1 MPTDR
6 LRPSRLQWMALALLV
21 VSVCINY
28 VDRGN
33 LGVAAKSI
41 EADLHFPPAQLGLL
55 LGSIFWTY
63 SLGQLVAGKLID
75 KWNVNWVYAA
85 GFLVWSAATGLTGLA
100 NSFVAFFLLR
110 LLLGAGESVAYPAYS
125 KIIATG
131 FPEQLRGTANAMI
144 DCGSKVGPALGVML
158 GVKMINALSWR
169 YMFLAIGGASLFWLI
184 PWCFLIPKLPLRQV
198 LLASQWSPPYLSL
211 IKERRV
217 WGTVLGL
224 FGANYMWYFFLTW
237 LPYYFESE
245 RHYTKDRLAF
255 FASLPFWSV
264 SIASMLFG
272 LAADALIR
280 RGHHPGRVRQTFV
293 SLGVLGCALFMIPA
307 ILVREDWL
315 CNILFA
321 LASVCMGGYS
331 SNHWALSQ
339 TLAGPEAAGKW
350 TGFENCL
357 GNFAGVIAPWV
368 TGFALGETHSFL
380 VASLIAS
387 GVSLLGVLGFS
398 FVVGSPNQVQWN
410 KSALPL
416 HTGSVPR
423 SLET

>member
-1 MPTDR
+1 MQTDQS
-6 LRPSRLQWMALALLV
+6 RPSRLQWLALALLV

-41 EADLHFPPAQLGLL
+41 EADLKFPPQQLGLL

-75 KWNVNWVYAA
+75 RWNVNWVYAA
-85 GFLVWSAATGLTGLA
+85 GFFVWSLATGFTGLA

-110 LLLGAGESVAYPAYS
+110 LILGAGESVAYPAYS

-131 FPEQLRGTANAMI
+131 FPEELRGTANALI

-158 GVKMINALSWR
+158 GVKMISALSWR
-169 YMFLAIGGASLFWLI
+169 YMFLVIGGASLLWLL
-184 PWCFLIPKLPLRQV
+184 PWCLLIPKLPLRKV
-198 LLASQWSPPYLSL
+198 TLASEWSPPYWSL

-224 FGANYMWYFFLTW
+224 FGGNYTWYFFLTW
-237 LPYYFESE
+237 LPYYFESD
-245 RHYTKDRLAF
+245 RHYTKDRLAL

-264 SIASMLFG
+264 SIASILFG

-280 RGHHPGRVRQTFV
+280 RGYRAGRVRQAFV
-293 SLGVLGCALFMIPA
+293 SFGLLGCGLFMLPA
-307 ILVREDWL
+307 ILVEQDWL
-315 CNILFA
+315 CNIFFA
-321 LASVCMGGYS
+321 LASICMGGFS

-350 TGFENCL
+350 TGFENCI

-368 TGFALGETHSFL
+368 TGWALHETHSFL
-380 VASLIAS
+380 VAILIAS
-387 GVSLLGVLGFS
+387 GVSMLGVLGFS
-398 FVVGSPNQVQWN
+398 FVVGTPNQVQWR
-410 KSALPL
+410 KMVPPL
-416 HTGSVPR
+416 HTENVP
-423 SLET
+423 EIV